1 MFRNDE
7 LPGAVLTRV
16 AASHIRVG
24 TFQWAAAHEDRAA
37 LEALADH
44 TRRRHYPGFEEGSHL
59 DFFHAVMER
68 QAALV
73 AKWLQVGFIHG
84 VMNTDN
90 MALSGE
96 TIDYGPC
103 AFLDRYDPAAVFSSI
118 DHQGRYAYSA
128 QPPIAR
134 WNLAR
139 LAEAMIPLL
148 HEDGKKAVELANE
161 ALHQF
166 EGIFQNYWLDGM
178 RAKLGLSNEE
188 ADDRVLVQQ
197 LLDWM
202 HANQQDFT
210 GNFRSL
216 STAAAL
222 DRPAFPDPAF
232 AAWHAAWKARL
243 DRQADG
249 PTEILHRMQSHNPR
263 VIPRNQ
269 KVEEALNAAT
279 LHGDFS
285 SFHRLLAAITQPFAG
300 NGDDEFTTP
309 PPVGSPRY
317 QTFCG
322 T

>member
-1 MFRNDE
+1 
-7 LPGAVLTRV
+7 
-16 AASHIRVG
+16 
-24 TFQWAAAHEDRAA
+24 
-37 LEALADH
+37 
-44 TRRRHYPGFEEGSHL
+44 
-59 DFFHAVMER
+59 
-68 QAALV
+68 
-73 AKWLQVGFIHG
+73 
-84 VMNTDN
+84 
-90 MALSGE
+90 
-96 TIDYGPC
+96 
-103 AFLDRYDPAAVFSSI
+103 
-118 DHQGRYAYSA
+118 
-128 QPPIAR
+128 
-134 WNLAR
+134 
-139 LAEAMIPLL
+139 MIPLL

-202 HANQQDFT
+202 HQSKQDFT
-210 GNFRSL
+210 GSFRTL

-232 AAWHAAWKARL
+232 AAWHVAWKTRL

-249 PTEILHRMQSHNPR
+249 TTEILHRMQRHNPR
-263 VIPRNQ
+263 VIPRNH

-285 SFHRLLAAITQPFAG
+285 PFHRLLAAITQPFAG
-300 NGDDEFTTP
+300 NGDDEFATP
-309 PPVGSPRY
+309 PPAGSPCY